1 MKGLT
6 KRLTAAILLTAVCL
20 TATVYSRTRP
30 VELRLGFMA
39 GSYWDAP
46 NGNCYAVID
55 MAIERFEREHPNVH
69 VTYTSGILNRDYSE
83 WLIDQYLLGSEP
95 DVFLVLPED
104 FGELCELG
112 ALVPLD
118 GYLAQDE
125 AVSDTDFYPAALQS
139 GAENGVQYAL
149 PYECV
154 PTLMC
159 VNKTLLESE
168 GIAVPSGDWTW
179 EDFYNICAKVTHD
192 TDSDG
197 EIDQFGC
204 YGYTWQDALTANGA
218 SLFTEDGRSCL
229 ISEPKAVQAVA
240 FAQRLN
246 KLTAETAPSARDFD
260 EGKVAFRPFLFSDYR
275 TYQPYPWRIKR
286 YSDFLWDCIPMPH
299 GPAGGNS
306 SELSTVL
313 AGISSRSAHTT
324 LAWQFLRELTA
335 NADNQ
340 SMLFT
345 DSHSVSAL
353 RSVTD
358 SDETRRILRQ
368 DTPGESQ
375 SGVEMLS
382 DVMEQ
387 AVAAPRFRNYDQAL
401 LFTEGLVQNAMEDEH
416 NLSLQLQRVQ
426 HQVQEYLQ
434 E

>member
-1 MKGLT
+1 M
-6 KRLTAAILLTAVCL
+6 
-20 TATVYSRTRP
+20 
-30 VELRLGFMA
+30 
-39 GSYWDAP
+39 
-46 NGNCYAVID
+46 
-55 MAIERFEREHPNVH
+55 
-69 VTYTSGILNRDYSE
+69 
-83 WLIDQYLLGSEP
+83 
-95 DVFLVLPED
+95 
-104 FGELCELG
+104 
-112 ALVPLD
+112 
-118 GYLAQDE
+118 
-125 AVSDTDFYPAALQS
+125 
-139 GAENGVQYAL
+139 
-149 PYECV
+149 
-154 PTLMC
+154 
-159 VNKTLLESE
+159 
-168 GIAVPSGDWTW
+168 PSGDWTW
-179 EDFYNICAKVTHD
+179 EDFYNICARVTRD
-192 TDSDG
+192 TDGDG

-204 YGYTWQDALTANGA
+204 CGYTWLDALPANGA
-218 SLFTEDGRSCL
+218 ALFTVVGGSCL

-240 FAQRLN
+240 FAQRLG

-286 YSDFLWDCIPMPH
+286 YSDFSWDCIPMPH

-313 AGISSRSAHTT
+313 AGISSRSANMT

-345 DSHSVSAL
+345 L

-375 SGVEMLS
+375 SGVETLS

-387 AVAAPRFRNYDQAL
+387 AIAAPRFRNYDQAL
-401 LFTEGLVQNAMEDEH
+401 LLTEGLVQNAMEDEH

-426 HQVQEYLQ
+426 HEVQEYLQ

>member
-1 MKGLT
+1 M
-6 KRLTAAILLTAVCL
+6 
-20 TATVYSRTRP
+20 
-30 VELRLGFMA
+30 
-39 GSYWDAP
+39 
-46 NGNCYAVID
+46 
-55 MAIERFEREHPNVH
+55 
-69 VTYTSGILNRDYSE
+69 
-83 WLIDQYLLGSEP
+83 
-95 DVFLVLPED
+95 
-104 FGELCELG
+104 
-112 ALVPLD
+112 
-118 GYLAQDE
+118 
-125 AVSDTDFYPAALQS
+125 
-139 GAENGVQYAL
+139 
-149 PYECV
+149 
-154 PTLMC
+154 
-159 VNKTLLESE
+159 
-168 GIAVPSGDWTW
+168 
-179 EDFYNICAKVTHD
+179 
-192 TDSDG
+192 
-197 EIDQFGC
+197 
-204 YGYTWQDALTANGA
+204 
-218 SLFTEDGRSCL
+218 
-229 ISEPKAVQAVA
+229 
-240 FAQRLN
+240 
-246 KLTAETAPSARDFD
+246 
-260 EGKVAFRPFLFSDYR
+260 AFRPFLFSDYR

-286 YSDFLWDCIPMPH
+286 YSDFSWDCIPMPH

-426 HQVQEYLQ
+426 HEVQEYLQ

>member
-1 MKGLT
+1 MKRLA
-6 KRLTAAILLTAVCL
+6 KRLTAAALLTAVCL

-30 VELRLGFMA
+30 VELWLGFMA

-55 MAIERFEREHPNVH
+55 AVIERFERAHPNVH
-69 VTYTSGILNRDYSE
+69 VAYTSGILKRDYSE

-95 DVFLVLPED
+95 DVFLVLP
-104 FGELCELG
+104 
-112 ALVPLD
+112 
-118 GYLAQDE
+118 
-125 AVSDTDFYPAALQS
+125 
-139 GAENGVQYAL
+139 
-149 PYECV
+149 YECV

-159 VNKTLLESE
+159 VNKTPLEQE
-168 GIAVPSGDWTW
+168 GIEVPSGGWTW
-179 EDFYNICAKVTHD
+179 EEFYNICAKVTRD
-192 TDSDG
+192 TDGDG

-204 YGYTWQDALTANGA
+204 CGYTWRDALTANGA
-218 SLFTEDGRSCL
+218 SLFTEDGTSCL
-229 ISEPKAVQAVA
+229 IAQPQAVQAVA
-240 FAQRLN
+240 FAQRLG
-246 KLTAETAPSARDFD
+246 KLTAEAAPSAQDFD

-286 YSDFLWDCIPMPH
+286 YSDFSWDCIPMPH
-299 GPAGGNS
+299 GPAGTNS
-306 SELSTVL
+306 SALSTVL
-313 AGISSRSAHTT
+313 AGISSRTANTT

-335 NADNQ
+335 GEENQ

-368 DTPGESQ
+368 DTPGESRT
-375 SGVEMLS
+375 GVEILPE
-382 DVMEQ
+382 VMEQ

-401 LFTEGLVQNAMEDEH
+401 LLTEGLVQTAMEDEH

-426 HQVQEYLQ
+426 HEVQEYLQ